1 MSLRR
6 AHQSRDWPGHGSLAV
21 TQFSFRLGFTD
32 RHLYEE
38 EEAIA
43 VPIRLISS
51 HSLSAG
57 ILANI
62 DTGSTFC
69 IFDRIYADI
78 LGLDLTAGI
87 EQRISTATGSFYC
100 FGHELTV
107 SVFDLEWQA
116 VVYFAEPEAFNI
128 NVIERV
134 GFLDR
139 LKVGILDYEQ
149 LLYVGLYDEL

>member
-1 MSLRR
+1 M
-6 AHQSRDWPGHGSLAV
+6 
-21 TQFSFRLGFTD
+21 TQIPFHLGFTD
-32 RHLYEE
+32 RHVYEAA
-38 EEAIA
+38 EAIA
-43 VPIRLISS
+43 VPIRLIST

-69 IFDRIYADI
+69 VFDRIYADI
-78 LGLDLTAGI
+78 LRLDLTAGI

-100 FGHELTV
+100 FGHEVTV

-116 VVYFAEPEAFNI
+116 VVYFAEPEPFNI
-128 NVIERV
+128 NVVGRV

-139 LKVGILDYEQ
+139 LKVGIVDYEQ
-149 LLYVGLYDEL
+149 LLYLGLYDEP